1 MLKVENTKRNRKEKF
16 MELQKINNT
25 DITIKEYNGQR
36 VVTFKDIDAVHGRP
50 DGTSRKRFNDNRDR
64 FVEGEDYFKICASEF
79 RTHWDDLPAKAT
91 EDVTLITESG
101 YLMLVKSF
109 TDDLAWKVQRELI
122 KGYFRV
128 KEAAQLS
135 PAEQLLA
142 QAQFLVEQERRLKA
156 LEASSAETSQKMDTV
171 RDALDTMV
179 ASSITAENWQSQLN
193 RSVRAFC
200 MQTGFD
206 FHKTFQQLYKE
217 TEMTAGV
224 KLDVRV
230 KFAKQRLQAN
240 GATQAEITAVSKL
253 SIIAKDKK
261 LREIFGNLF
270 NRMVA
275 RYKLSGE
282 I

>member
-1 MLKVENTKRNRKEKF
+1 MDKNLEEIKTVPF
-16 MELQKINNT
+16 M
-25 DITIKEYNGQR
+25 GQNLMAA
-36 VVTFKDIDAVHGRP
+36 KAD
-50 DGTSRKRFNDNRDR
+50 DGTIYAGVSYICNGMGMS
-64 FVEGEDYFKICASEF
+64 EGQV
-79 RTHWDDLPAKAT
+79 KA
-91 EDVTLITESG
+91 E
-101 YLMLVKSF
+101 
-109 TDDLAWKVQRELI
+109 
-122 KGYFRV
+122 RV
-128 KEAAQLS
+128 KIRNDSVLSKGGRSFILPTNGGPQETLCLELDYLPLWLAKISITPTMKAENPQLAERLVQYQLKAKDALAAAFL
-135 PAEQLLA
+135 PKRPNTMAEQLLA

-206 FHKTFQQLYKE
+206 FHKTFQQFYKE
-217 TEMTAGV
+217 TETTAGV